1 MIYKV
6 IGILVILAW
15 FFYVYTRQP
24 KEGRV
29 SLLLCLIAMAIGA
42 FPVFFAAFFF
52 QIYSSAYLLKLI
64 PDFLVRIAFSCFV
77 LIAFSEEGFKFLAS
91 RFLARKYNR
100 KIDYIVIFASVATG
114 FELFE
119 SFYQMEDLISMIIRC
134 VFATHIAMQI
144 IMADFYYQK
153 KTVFALLIPV
163 LLHGFLDFAIWDFWV
178 CSISRI
184 SRILIC

>member
-1 MIYKV
+1 M
-6 IGILVILAW
+6 
-15 FFYVYTRQP
+15 
-24 KEGRV
+24 
-29 SLLLCLIAMAIGA
+29 
-42 FPVFFAAFFF
+42 
-52 QIYSSAYLLKLI
+52 
-64 PDFLVRIAFSCFV
+64 
-77 LIAFSEEGFKFLAS
+77 AS

-163 LLHGFLDFAIWDFWV
+163 LLHGFLDFAIDYGTAMMAMAGENEQAVLVGTGFLLAQV
-178 CSISRI
+178 VISIVTIIMSMGVARRAGI
-184 SRILIC
+184 EAEVSTKN